1 VLYCVN
7 VKGAFMELLQLTY
20 FKEVAECG
28 KISEAAKKLF
38 ISAPSLSAT
47 IKRLE
52 TELGTPLFTR
62 TGNTIEL
69 NRQGE
74 VFLRYVNQSINAL
87 EAGKTELKRFGET
100 ERHHVS
106 IAATTSNLWVGLL
119 SAFSL
124 EYPQITISNTSL
136 KLNQLKD
143 PAIYRRYNFLL
154 AEKNDFKRAGISGES
169 GPAHRELNLE
179 HRDLIKVDLPVLV
192 VPKDH
197 PASIL
202 TKVNLREFRNENFLL
217 PVADMSLH
225 SMATELLSA
234 SGVPD
239 KNLSECSYM
248 LRRQMILEH
257 RGIAFSTEYT
267 SRSEDQ
273 TMAYIPI
280 TEPDLPQNHRIFWEE
295 GRSLSEDET
304 IFLDFASAYFAAGI
318 L

>member
-1 VLYCVN
+1 
-7 VKGAFMELLQLTY
+7 MELLQLTY
-20 FKEVAECG
+20 FREVAECG
-28 KISEAAKKLF
+28 KISEAAKKLY

-74 VFLRYVNQSINAL
+74 VFLHYVNQSINAL
-87 EAGKTELKRFGET
+87 ETGKTELKRFSET

-143 PAIYRRYNFLL
+143 PSIYRRYNFLL
-154 AEKNDFKRAGISGES
+154 AEKSDFSRAGIIKKEAFGNNVSES
-169 GPAHRELNLE
+169 EYAGLGLE
-179 HRDLIKVDLPVLV
+179 YRDLIKADLPVLV
-192 VPKDH
+192 VPRDH
-197 PASIL
+197 PVA
-202 TKVNLREFRNENFLL
+202 NLKTVSLQTFRNENFLL

-225 SMATELLSA
+225 RMATELLHGA
-234 SGVPD
+234 GVPD

-273 TMAYIPI
+273 TMAYVPI
-280 TEPDLPQNHRIFWEE
+280 LNPHLPQNHRIFWEE
-295 GRSLSEDET
+295 GRNLSEDEQT
-304 IFLDFASAYFAAGI
+304 FLDFASAFFAAGI